1 MTKKKI
7 IVDREFIIH
16 PYLVDEDLKKKK
28 KQPKFVTEGK
38 ISPITKT
45 QHELAADWVFMKVCR
60 EGRQEQPKIHTKE
73 VNCRF
78 LHHKDPYLK
87 LGPFKVPS

>member
-1 MTKKKI
+1 MN
-7 IVDREFIIH
+7 
-16 PYLVDEDLKKKK
+16 
-28 KQPKFVTEGK
+28 EGK
-38 ISPITKT
+38 LT
-45 QHELAADWVFMKVCR
+45 QVKRMGEHELTADWLFMKVCR
-60 EGRQEQPKIHTKE
+60 EGRQKKPYFHTKE